1 MFRRSRSW
9 GHASCILRHGNG
21 YATSAVFD
29 ATTLGSGGAGGTNE
43 VQTVTITGTPAGGD
57 FTLTFQGQETAA
69 IAYNATAATVE
80 DRLEALST
88 IGQGN
93 VRVTG
98 GPGPGTPYVV
108 TFINDLAANDQPLAV
123 DDDSGLTGGTTPA
136 VTVTQTTAGSEVGF
150 DPRILVGTYEK
161 PGTIVKILTDPRG
174 DGLDRITEYDG
185 TGTIYGFVDGI
196 EEFITNTPDGD
207 RALPVWGIQA
217 GIVVDARKIKN
228 YTTHKAAFD
237 TWAGDRVAV
246 RHG

>member
-1 MFRRSRSW
+1 MLRRSRSW

-29 ATTLGSGGAGGTNE
+29 ATTLTSGGSGGTNE
-43 VQTVTITGTPAGGD
+43 VQTVTITGTPAGGT
-57 FTLTFQGQETAA
+57 FTLTFQGDTTAT
-69 IAYNATAATVE
+69 IAYNATASAVE
-80 DRLEALST
+80 DALEALST

-108 TFINDLAANDQPLAV
+108 TFINDLAANDQPLV
-123 DDDSGLTGGTTPA
+123 TDDQTGLTGGTTPA
-136 VTVTQTTAGSEVGF
+136 VTVTQTTAGSETGF

-174 DGLDRITEYDG
+174 DGLDRIAEYDG
-185 TGTIYGFVDGI
+185 SGTIYGFVDGI
-196 EEFITNTPDGD
+196 EEFLTNTPDGD

-217 GIVVDARKIKN
+217 GIVVDARYIKN
-228 YTTHKAAFD
+228 YSTHKAAFD